1 MHPLRDEEVRV
12 DAGVSD
18 ELNSVTVAILRV

>member
-12 DAGVSD
+12 DAGVFD